1 MQSKDLTPHVSAHM
15 TPLQET
21 LLQIFVPGAIVSA
34 GVAFIAG
41 RARGWAV
48 PLVLC
53 GLSVLIFWVTFFL
66 GLDLGYRAWQ
76 SMPDPPDAA
85 YSDASPS
92 GVLIAGWVP
101 GGIYASFWY
110 GLSWLVR
117 LFVWKPRVLQAELVT
132 DALEEGIGPR
142 AVETGNAYQTPGS

>member
-1 MQSKDLTPHVSAHM
+1 M

-85 YSDASPS
+85 YSDVSPS

-117 LFVWKPRVLQAELVT
+117 FCLETSTAGRVVT
-132 DALEEGIGPR
+132 DSLEEGIGPR

>member
-101 GGIYASFWY
+101 GGIYASFWF

-117 LFVWKPRVLQAELVT
+117 LFVWKPRVLLAELVT
-132 DALEEGIGPR
+132 DSLEEGIEPR